1 MIKFTQGNIT
11 SIEKRVT
18 KDIVVK
24 APAPNKLKEILI
36 GGGLV
41 MIGVAYL
48 TYTAFRNG
56 SRAFDEAETRTLEEL
71 GLLE

>member
-1 MIKFTQGNIT
+1 MIKFTQGDITNID
-11 SIEKRVT
+11 KRVT

-24 APAPNKLKEILI
+24 ASAPNNLKEILI
-36 GGGLV
+36 GGSLL
-41 MIGVAYL
+41 MIGVVYL

-71 GLLE
+71 DLLG

>member
-1 MIKFTQGNIT
+1 MIKFTQGDITNID
-11 SIEKRVT
+11 KRVT

-24 APAPNKLKEILI
+24 ASAPNNLKEILI
-36 GGGLV
+36 GGSLL

-71 GLLE
+71 DLLG

>member
-24 APAPNKLKEILI
+24 ALAPNKLKEILI

-71 GLLE
+71 GLLG

>member
-1 MIKFTQGNIT
+1 MIKFTQGDIT
-11 SIEKRVT
+11 SIDKRVT

-24 APAPNKLKEILI
+24 AKAPNNLKEILI
-36 GGGLV
+36 GGSLL

-71 GLLE
+71 DLLE

>member
-1 MIKFTQGNIT
+1 MIKFTQGDIT

-71 GLLE
+71 DLLG